1 MCRWAAYTGAP
12 LFLSDMIAEPT
23 HSLVNQSLSAEECK
37 TAVNADGFGLAWY
50 AHRPEPG
57 LFRDVYPAWSDPN
70 LQSIA
75 RQVKSGMFLV
85 HVRASTETATSRNNC
100 HPFAL
105 GRWSFMHNGQVGGFG
120 SFRKKADMLI
130 TDALYEHRKGA
141 TDSETLFLLAAGAG
155 LDTDPQRALE
165 HAVHQLETLSIRH
178 GMAPHMRLSVAFSD
192 GKTLYAARYASDDKS
207 PSLYYRWKEN
217 WQGWAIVSELFDAD
231 HEGWTAVAPGTFCS
245 FGPDGVSTSH
255 FASRRW
261 DDPAASRARP
271 PRHQKVA

>member
-75 RQVKSGMFLV
+75 RQVKSGTFLV

-100 HPFAL
+100 HPFAV

-120 SFRKKADMLI
+120 GFRKKADMLI

-141 TDSETLFLLAAGAG
+141 TDSETLFLLAVGAG
-155 LDTDPQRALE
+155 LDRNPRRALE
-165 HAVHQLETLSIRH
+165 HAVHQLETLSKRH
-178 GMAPHMRLSVAFSD
+178 GSTPHMRLSVAFSD
-192 GKTLYAARYASDDKS
+192 GETLYAARYASDDKA

-217 WQGWAIVSELFDAD
+217 WRGWAIVSEPFDAD
-231 HEGWTAVAPGTFCS
+231 HEGWTTVAPGTFCS
-245 FGPDGVSTSH
+245 FGPDGVSTSL
-255 FASRRW
+255 FAPRRW
-261 DDPAASRARP
+261 DDPATSRAGP
-271 PRHQKVA
+271 PCHQKVA